1 MLLPYAFFSQH
12 KTKQKKN
19 SCKFY
24 CSRFMSRSL
33 YILCL
38 CYSYRNGNKKNFS
51 SFLNHVFKISNKKQ
65 KNPFNPYLP
74 RSLIGLISLE
84 FLYAL

>member
-12 KTKQKKN
+12 KTKQKKILA
-19 SCKFY
+19 SF
-24 CSRFMSRSL
+24 
-33 YILCL
+33 IVPDLCL
-38 CYSYRNGNKKNFS
+38 DLFIFYVYVILIEMEIKKNFS